1 MTKNPFINSLA
12 AALYIAIIAS
22 VMFYGKNIIPPG
34 PDTIFAPIA
43 ILSLF
48 VLSAAVMGYIFLSQ
62 PIQMYLDGSKKPAL
76 KLFGQTLVSFAV
88 ITVIAFVLLA
98 TIH

>member
-22 VMFYGKNIIPPG
+22 LLFYGKNFVPNV

-43 ILSLF
+43 MLSLF

-88 ITVIAFVLLA
+88 ITVIAFILLVS
-98 TIH
+98 IR